1 MPNSVPRR
9 AWHREL
15 GKPRKC
21 VPTLWGLPVFM
32 PSFLGWPSSLSS
44 HLSPLPHCHLAI
56 LTCLFSVIRP
66 WRGGR
71 GQGHAGFCRGSRAVQ
86 SLPESV
92 KEGCAARR
100 FWALTKCPCGGSAC
114 APPPRPFS
122 PCPCHGDAVW
132 MLGLSP
138 HLGPAPWLHACGRL
152 GTEREML
159 SAGELTDH
167 PHCGPMVRS

>member
-1 MPNSVPRR
+1 MVPTEMPNSVPRR

-21 VPTLWGLPVFM
+21 VPTLWGLPVFR

-44 HLSPLPHCHLAI
+44 HLSPPHCHLAI

-100 FWALTKCPCGGSAC
+100 VWALTRCPCGGFRVCSP
-114 APPPRPFS
+114 APSLLSLSLPRGCRVDVGTLS
-122 PCPCHGDAVW
+122 PSWARTMATCLWETRYRAGDAVCW
-132 MLGLSP
+132 GIN
-138 HLGPAPWLHACGRL
+138 
-152 GTEREML
+152 
-159 SAGELTDH
+159 
-167 PHCGPMVRS
+167 